1 MTERVDAGWSVRE
14 FHGLDLGDARL
25 NRRLLIMAE
34 AFRAQPAAPINQ
46 ASADWQSTKA
56 AYAFF
61 ARERALPA
69 EILLPHQQR
78 TLERMA
84 AHAPS
89 SWPERT
95 PPFSTSPII
104 QQRVDWDRSVADNV
118 AW

>member
-25 NRRLLIMAE
+25 NRRLLIMAA
-34 AFRAQPAAPINQ
+34 AFGAQPAAPINQ
-46 ASADWQSTKA
+46 ASADWHHTKA

-69 EILLPHQQR
+69 EIVLPHQQR
-78 TLERMA
+78 ARERRA
-84 AHAPS
+84 APT
-89 SWPERT
+89 PERT
-95 PPFSTSPII
+95 PAFSTTPII
-104 QQRVDWDRSVADNV
+104 QQPVDWDRSVADNV